1 MKFTLDWLKEH
12 LDTDRPLSDI
22 IEKLSMIGLEV
33 EGVHD
38 RAEALVSF
46 CAASILSAEKHP
58 NADRLRVCMVDFGG
72 SEPVQVVCGAP
83 NARAGMKGVFAAAGA
98 YIPGIDVTLKK
109 SKIRGE
115 HSNGMLLSEREMGL
129 SDNHEGIVELPE
141 ETEVG
146 SPAADALGLS
156 DPMIEIGLTPNR
168 QDCAG
173 VRGIARDL
181 AAAGLGKLKPLY
193 APEVKGSFEP
203 IIKWQRELPANGVD
217 ACPLVVGRY
226 FRGIKNGP
234 SPQWLQD
241 RLRAIGLRP
250 ISALVDITN
259 YITFD
264 LARPL
269 HVFDASKVRGNV
281 TMRFARDSEKV
292 MALDGEEYELDD
304 TITVIADENG
314 VEGIGGIMGGEV
326 TGVTEETTDVF
337 LEVALFDP
345 VRTATSGRKLGI
357 MSDARYRFERGVDPE
372 SVYWGANVATRMILD
387 LCGGEASELTIA
399 GEMPAWQR
407 EVTLRKARVAALGG
421 MSIPDDEQI
430 RILEDLG
437 FDPVD
442 EGETIR
448 TSIPS
453 WRQDIDGEADL
464 VEEVLRIN
472 GYDNIPAVP
481 LTRGNTVAAPAWSS
495 SQRRESATRR
505 ALAAG
510 GMTEAVTF
518 SFMKRQTAELFGFD
532 NDKLIVD
539 NPISADLNA
548 MRPCVL
554 PNLLEAARRNIDR
567 GFPDVALFEIGAQYS
582 HDSDDGQ
589 VTVATGIRTG
599 RHNTRHWSTTQ
610 RDVDAWDVKADACT
624 ALEAAGAPVANLQ
637 VTADAPPW
645 YHPGRAGVLRLGP
658 NALASFG
665 DIHPSVLRAMDI
677 DGPAVGFIVNLQ
689 LIPASRNKRGAGGSA
704 LRPLLNLSPF
714 QAVHRDFAFVV
725 DAKTESGDLLR
736 AVRSA
741 DTDLIIDASIF
752 DVYEGE
758 RLEDGKK
765 SIAISITL
773 QPVEATLTDEEI
785 DAVADKVTAA
795 VKKRT
800 GGVLRGRA

>member
-98 YIPGIDVTLKK
+98 YIPGMDVTLKK

-115 HSNGMLLSEREMGL
+115 QSDGMLLSEREMGL
-129 SDNHEGIVELPE
+129 SDDHEGIVELPE

-181 AAAGLGKLKPLY
+181 AAAGLGKLKPLC

-203 IIKWQRELPANGVD
+203 VIKWRRELPANGVD

-250 ISALVDITN
+250 ISALVDVTN

-281 TMRFARDSEKV
+281 TMRFAGDGEKV

-326 TGVTEETTDVF
+326 TGVTEGTTDVF

-357 MSDARYRFERGVDPE
+357 MSDARYRFERG
-372 SVYWGANVATRMILD
+372 
-387 LCGGEASELTIA
+387 
-399 GEMPAWQR
+399 
-407 EVTLRKARVAALGG
+407 
-421 MSIPDDEQI
+421 
-430 RILEDLG
+430 
-437 FDPVD
+437 
-442 EGETIR
+442 
-448 TSIPS
+448 
-453 WRQDIDGEADL
+453 
-464 VEEVLRIN
+464 
-472 GYDNIPAVP
+472 
-481 LTRGNTVAAPAWSS
+481 
-495 SQRRESATRR
+495 
-505 ALAAG
+505 
-510 GMTEAVTF
+510 
-518 SFMKRQTAELFGFD
+518 
-532 NDKLIVD
+532 
-539 NPISADLNA
+539 
-548 MRPCVL
+548 
-554 PNLLEAARRNIDR
+554 
-567 GFPDVALFEIGAQYS
+567 
-582 HDSDDGQ
+582 
-589 VTVATGIRTG
+589 
-599 RHNTRHWSTTQ
+599 
-610 RDVDAWDVKADACT
+610 
-624 ALEAAGAPVANLQ
+624 
-637 VTADAPPW
+637 
-645 YHPGRAGVLRLGP
+645 
-658 NALASFG
+658 
-665 DIHPSVLRAMDI
+665 
-677 DGPAVGFIVNLQ
+677 
-689 LIPASRNKRGAGGSA
+689 LIPK
-704 LRPLLNLSPF
+704 
-714 QAVHRDFAFVV
+714 
-725 DAKTESGDLLR
+725 
-736 AVRSA
+736 
-741 DTDLIIDASIF
+741 
-752 DVYEGE
+752 VY
-758 RLEDGKK
+758 
-765 SIAISITL
+765 
-773 QPVEATLTDEEI
+773 
-785 DAVADKVTAA
+785 
-795 VKKRT
+795 T
-800 GGVLRGRA
+800 GGLMSQPG